1 MCKAKIYLFGWAK
14 IGIQLWFVYQLKQ
27 IKNELIY
34 KLVVVCLNMSK
45 DLRKNLI
52 AAILSP
58 LIALPVLGFCYF
70 YAGIENYTSV
80 SSLISGVGFG
90 VSIGVGSL
98 FYFYPLMFIYGL
110 PISLLLQKLN
120 LFKLPV
126 VLILSILPVFL
137 LSLFSE
143 FNRET
148 LVLHLLV
155 LSMGSTSWLIYNKLR

>member
-1 MCKAKIYLFGWAK
+1 M
-14 IGIQLWFVYQLKQ
+14 GIQLWFVYQLKQ

-34 KLVVVCLNMSK
+34 KHVVVFLNMPK

-58 LIALPVLGFCYF
+58 LIVLPVLGFCYL

-90 VSIGVGSL
+90 ISIGMGSL

-148 LVLHLLV
+148 LVVHLLV
-155 LSMGSTSWLIYNKLR
+155 LSIGLTSWLIYNKLK

>member
-1 MCKAKIYLFGWAK
+1 M
-14 IGIQLWFVYQLKQ
+14 GIQLWFAYQLKQ

-34 KLVVVCLNMSK
+34 KLVVAFLNMSK

-58 LIALPVLGFCYF
+58 LIALPVLGLCYF

-90 VSIGVGSL
+90 VSIGMGSL
-98 FYFYPLMFIYGL
+98 FYFYPLMFIYVL

-137 LSLFSE
+137 FSLFSE

-155 LSMGSTSWLIYNKLR
+155 LSIGLTSWLIYNKLR

>member
-1 MCKAKIYLFGWAK
+1 MVF
-14 IGIQLWFVYQLKQ
+14 
-27 IKNELIY
+27 
-34 KLVVVCLNMSK
+34 LNMSK

-58 LIALPVLGFCYF
+58 LIALPILGFCYF

-90 VSIGVGSL
+90 VSIGMGSL